1 MLIFHR
7 IYRVHVLLVD
17 LSSIQQEPAFLFNHV
32 VSERSFGSTPA
43 NLLLVDFKRVA
54 ILHVKRIWIIC
65 RLHTLSVEEKA
76 HTLRGLALPIAKRIH
91 QLLQL
96 GSAFDLEKHLVVII
110 RDFDIEMLRLLSSIL
125 GLVHVVWRTVVRH
138 VEGGF
143 GVSNAGSQV
152 CL

>member
-1 MLIFHR
+1 MVLALGHR
-7 IYRVHVLLVD
+7 MEIPNREPETVGLLT
-17 LSSIQQEPAFLFNHV
+17 H
-32 VSERSFGSTPA
+32 
-43 NLLLVDFKRVA
+43 
-54 ILHVKRIWIIC
+54 RIWIIC
-65 RLHTLSVEEKA
+65 RLHTLSVEEEA

-96 GSAFDLEKHLVVII
+96 GSAFDLEEHLVVII
-110 RDFDIEMLRLLSSIL
+110 RNFDIEMLRLLSSIL

-143 GVSNAGSQV
+143 GVLNTGSQV